1 VGFSSIFWNT
11 AWTSGQA
18 PHTLGI
24 LCNPEHPALASFP
37 GEYHSNWQWWDAM
50 HHGQAIILNNFENK
64 IEPIVRII
72 DDWFENRSLGL
83 IFEAKVGEGKI
94 IVSGA
99 DILSDQEIRL
109 EAKQLHY
116 SLLNYMSSSQFQPA
130 EKISINELERMV
142 K

>member
-1 VGFSSIFWNT
+1 
-11 AWTSGQA
+11 
-18 PHTLGI
+18 
-24 LCNPEHPALASFP
+24 
-37 GEYHSNWQWWDAM
+37 M

-64 IEPIVRII
+64 IEPLVRII

-83 IFEAKVGEGKI
+83 IFEAQVGEGKI

-99 DILSDQEIRL
+99 DLLTGFEDRL
-109 EAKQLHY
+109 EAKQLLN

-130 EKISINELERMV
+130 ENISINELERMV

>member
-1 VGFSSIFWNT
+1 
-11 AWTSGQA
+11 
-18 PHTLGI
+18 
-24 LCNPEHPALASFP
+24 
-37 GEYHSNWQWWDAM
+37 M

-64 IEPIVRII
+64 IEPLVRII

-83 IFEAKVGEGKI
+83 IIEAQVGEGKI

-99 DILSDQEIRL
+99 DLLTGFEDRL
-109 EAKQLHY
+109 EAKQLLN